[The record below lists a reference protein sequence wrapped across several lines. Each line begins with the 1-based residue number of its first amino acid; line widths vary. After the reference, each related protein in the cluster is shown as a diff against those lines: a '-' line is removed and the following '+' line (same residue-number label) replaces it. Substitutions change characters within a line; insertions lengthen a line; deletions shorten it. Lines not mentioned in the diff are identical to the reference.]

1 MAMDVAEPG
10 GTEDII
16 PGAAVVEMRAADA
29 SAAAV
34 PTDEGTSDAAPLHA
48 SVSQSLVAYFQD
60 VGDIGSKGMLAI
72 RDSLRSV
79 AKQDATLHDIV
90 SVERLVGSGGGQGL
104 DEGLRVLLQL
114 ARARSWDFNMTVASL
129 LREAE
134 ALTVGT

>member
-1 MAMDVAEPG
+1 M
-10 GTEDII
+10 I

-29 SAAAV
+29 AAAAAV

-90 SVERLVGSGGGQGL
+90 SVERLVGSGGGSEL
-104 DEGLRVLLQL
+104 DEGFRLLLQL
-114 ARARSWDFNMTVASL
+114 ARARLWNFNMTVASL